1 MAYERRLR
9 SQNLVHHLQ
18 NRESGFTCLGKQPGR
33 MPRLAYERPFY
44 KCITPCLTI
53 DSISIPPVY
62 LRKFTPDGS
71 KLLAFSQDQRSLHIY
86 RYRGFSC
93 AAVGELIRQANVGSG
108 ECFSSQDNI
117 LKSSIFERL
126 FATKEAM
133 SLRLCQGDY
142 SLFYLHREFS
152 VFLEEGRYVLLAA
165 MSVLRGALPIELYV
179 RYPDMFDKLDA
190 FSYVFF
196 VVDLKLGEV
205 TDRLFLPHDS
215 IVIAHNHG
223 ISVFG
228 SHVAI
233 MSRLNQCIYVYW
245 VKEGKFLE
253 QETIGPRPR
262 NFIEMA
268 PINLDNLDATT
279 VLPITH
285 IKQRVLSFLYRQ
297 IDSES
302 PGATEKRKE
311 FYKNFDFVEHMIMER
326 MQLVSKDLLLLR
338 YEERTKDSEA
348 ISMTITHP
356 RRLYVFYTISG
367 EEVVGVYPDY
377 SVDLLQIILQFYD
390 QMSNVRSLQTGDAP
404 SLPLHFFLKQNFS
417 VANESIPFVR
427 HAALR
432 FNPSVPVSSQS
443 LSPSPYLRFDEFSF
457 DDRHV
462 SPLERPSPC
471 SAEPIV
477 FRDRATQ
484 SVKFRLHATARR
496 HINPMAQRELCAF
509 IWHPFEPFVLSIQK
523 CMSSYAYHVHLYNHG
538 TIVEQSSA

>member
-9 SQNLVHHLQ
+9 SQNLVHLLQ
-18 NRESGFTCLGKQPGR
+18 NRESGYTCAGNQLGR
-33 MPRLAYERPFY
+33 MPRLFYERPFY

-53 DSISIPPVY
+53 DTVTIPPVY

-86 RYRGFSC
+86 RYRGC
-93 AAVGELIRQANVGSG
+93 ASVGELIRRADVGTG
-108 ECFSSQDNI
+108 ECFSSPGST
-117 LKSSIFERL
+117 LKSTIFERL
-126 FATKEAM
+126 FATKEALT
-133 SLRLCQGDY
+133 LRLCQGDY
-142 SLFYLHREFS
+142 SLYYLHREFS
-152 VFLEEGRYVLLAA
+152 IFLEEGRYVLLAA
-165 MSVLRGALPIELYV
+165 MSVLRGALPIDDYV
-179 RYPDMFDKLDA
+179 RYPDLFDKLEV

-196 VVDLKLGEV
+196 VVDLKLGV
-205 TDRLFLPHDS
+205 VSDSLFLPHDS

-228 SHVAI
+228 STVAI
-233 MSRLNQCIYVYW
+233 MSRLHQCIYVYG
-245 VKEGKFLE
+245 VTEGKLHV
-253 QETIGPRPR
+253 QETVGPRPR
-262 NFIEMA
+262 DFIEKA
-268 PINLDNLDATT
+268 RSDFDNLDATT

-297 IDSES
+297 IDPES
-302 PGATEKRKE
+302 PAVQEKRRE
-311 FYKNFDFVEHMIMER
+311 FYKNFEFVEHMIMER
-326 MQLVSKDLLLLR
+326 MQLVNKELLLLR
-338 YEERTKDSEA
+338 YEERPKDSETMP
-348 ISMTITHP
+348 MTGTP

-390 QMSNVRSLQTGDAP
+390 EMSNVRSLQTGDAP
-404 SLPLHFFLKQNFS
+404 SLPLHFILKQNF
-417 VANESIPFVR
+417 VDANESIPFVR

-443 LSPSPYLRFDEFSF
+443 LSPSPYLRFNEFSF

-462 SPLERPSPC
+462 SPLERPNPC

-484 SVKFRLHATARR
+484 SIKFRLHATARR
-496 HINPMAQRELCAF
+496 HNNPLAPRELCAF
-509 IWHPFEPFVLSIQK
+509 IWHPYEPLLLSIQK
-523 CMSSYAYHVHLYNHG
+523 CMNSYAYHVHLYSHS
-538 TIVEQSSA
+538 TVVDPSSA

>member
-9 SQNLVHHLQ
+9 SQNLVHLLQ
-18 NRESGFTCLGKQPGR
+18 NRESGYTCAGSQTAR

-44 KCITPCLTI
+44 KSITPCLTI
-53 DSISIPPVY
+53 DSVTIPPVY

-93 AAVGELIRQANVGSG
+93 AAVGELIRQADVGSG
-108 ECFSSQDNI
+108 ECFSRQDNV
-117 LKSSIFERL
+117 LRSMIFERL
-126 FATKEAM
+126 FATKEALT
-133 SLRLCQGDY
+133 LRLCQGDY
-142 SLFYLHREFS
+142 NLYYLHREFS

-165 MSVLRGALPIELYV
+165 MSVLRGALPFDVYV
-179 RYPDMFDKLDA
+179 LYPDLFDKLDA

-196 VVDLKLGEV
+196 VVDLRLGVV
-205 TDRLFLPHDS
+205 TDRLLLPHDS

-228 SHVAI
+228 SKVAI
-233 MSRLNQCIYVYW
+233 MSRLHQCIYVYS
-245 VKEGKFLE
+245 VSEGKFHE

-262 NFIEMA
+262 DFIEKA
-268 PINLDNLDATT
+268 PTDIGNLDATT

-297 IDSES
+297 IDLKS
-302 PGATEKRKE
+302 PSATEKQKE
-311 FYKNFDFVEHMIMER
+311 FYKNFEFVEHMIMER
-326 MQLVSKDLLLLR
+326 MQLVNKELLLLR
-338 YEERTKDSEA
+338 YEERPKDSDTLPLA
-348 ISMTITHP
+348 TSP

-367 EEVVGVYPDY
+367 EEVVGVYPDF

-390 QMSNVRSLQTGDAP
+390 EMSNVRSLQTGDAP
-404 SLPLHFFLKQNFS
+404 SLPLHFFLKQNFLD
-417 VANESIPFVR
+417 ANESIPFVR

-443 LSPSPYLRFDEFSF
+443 LSPSPYLRFNEFSF

-462 SPLERPSPC
+462 SPLERPNPC

-477 FRDRATQ
+477 FRDRTTQ

-496 HINPMAQRELCAF
+496 HINPLAPRELCAF
-509 IWHPFEPFVLSIQK
+509 IWHPFEPLVLSIQK
-523 CMSSYAYHVHLYNHG
+523 CMNSYAYHVHLYNHS
-538 TIVEQSSA
+538 TVVEQSSA